1 MRIEETEWSGLWEVL
16 GCKWT
21 FHIIRLL
28 AQEDAQFNHI
38 KNTIEGLPASTLSTR
53 LKALQREGV
62 VARDVDETAS
72 PPTVTYSLT
81 EKGVELAD
89 IIAQIEALESRY
101 STSSTQN

>member
-1 MRIEETEWSGLWEVL
+1 MRIEETEWSGIWEVL

-53 LKALQREGV
+53 LKALQGEGV
-62 VARDVDETAS
+62 VARNVDEAAS

-81 EKGVELAD
+81 EKGVELAE
-89 IIAQIEALESRY
+89 IIAQIEELEVRY
-101 STSSTQN
+101 S

>member
-1 MRIEETEWSGLWEVL
+1 MRIEETEWSGIWEVL

-21 FHIIRLL
+21 FHVIRLL
-28 AQEDAQFNHI
+28 AQEAAQFNQI

-62 VARDVDETAS
+62 VARDVDETAT

-81 EKGVELAD
+81 EKGVELAE
-89 IIAQIEALESRY
+89 IISQIEELEARY
-101 STSSTQN
+101 

>member
-1 MRIEETEWSGLWEVL
+1 MRIEETEWSGIWEVL

-28 AQEDAQFNHI
+28 AQDDAQFNHI

-62 VARDVDETAS
+62 VARNVDEAAS

-81 EKGVELAD
+81 EKGVELAE
-89 IIAQIEALESRY
+89 IIAQIEELEVRY
-101 STSSTQN
+101 S

>member
-1 MRIEETEWSGLWEVL
+1 MRIGETEWNGIWEVL

-38 KNTIEGLPASTLSTR
+38 KHAIEGLPASTLSTR

-62 VARDVDETAS
+62 VTRDVDETAS

-81 EKGVELAD
+81 EKGIELAE
-89 IIAQIEALESRY
+89 IIAQIEELESRY
-101 STSSTQN
+101 S